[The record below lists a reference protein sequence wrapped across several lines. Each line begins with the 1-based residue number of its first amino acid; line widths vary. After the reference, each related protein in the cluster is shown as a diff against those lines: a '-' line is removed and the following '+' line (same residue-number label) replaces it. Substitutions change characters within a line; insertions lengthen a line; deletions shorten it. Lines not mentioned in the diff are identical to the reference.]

1 MSGITIASFVVM
13 AAQQL
18 MLEKELEEA
27 RRLWEQKNR
36 VIEQQKKNL
45 ERQRAVRQEW
55 KTLER
60 LKDELA
66 GAKENLKKL
75 SENLDILV
83 EKLDTGRTGQRRV
96 KELVAWVEE
105 LMNEAESCGSDRELE
120 QLRETNRKIDS
131 TVKEAQETY
140 DQQRLKIKE
149 LSSSYTYGD
158 IDVGVELNID
168 QEIRRPLS
176 YIEHQQGAMQE
187 ILDTVGKMNLSHE
200 LLRELNEIEKKAR
213 EITDRTFIDNY
224 YAMTVIPF
232 VKRCEQQDKWM
243 EKNRDEF
250 SELVSRHM
258 YCCEYLGIP
267 QQMTYVCSPEN
278 FKALRETVEQ
288 LESQC
293 LQAEEQNYIAKSM
306 DEVMRDMGYRVIGDR
321 EVTKKSGKRF
331 RNELYHFSEGTAV
344 NITYA
349 AEGQIG
355 MELGGMDTC
364 DREPTEA
371 EVHVLCDEMTEFCE
385 HVPEIEKRLK
395 DRGILLAKRITQLPP
410 TEDYAQIINVSDYCL
425 KDAVEQFDVSS
436 RRQGRRKEQ
445 VLRKE

>member
-1 MSGITIASFVVM
+1 MSGITISSFVVM
-13 AAQQL
+13 VAQQL
-18 MLEKELEEA
+18 LLERELEEA
-27 RRLWEQKNR
+27 RRSWEQKNR

-45 ERQRAVRQEW
+45 ERQRAVRKEW

-60 LKDELA
+60 LKVELA
-66 GAKENLKKL
+66 DAKGNLKKL

-83 EKLDTGRTGQRRV
+83 EKLDTGRAGRRRV
-96 KELVAWVEE
+96 KKVVALAEE
-105 LMNEAESCGSDRELE
+105 LLSEAESHGSDSELE
-120 QLRETNRKIDS
+120 QLREMNRKIDS
-131 TVKEAQETY
+131 IVKEAQEIY

-149 LSSSYTYGD
+149 LSVSYTYDD
-158 IDVGVELNID
+158 IDAGMELNID

-176 YIEHQQGAMQE
+176 YIERQQGAIQE
-187 ILDTVGKMNLSHE
+187 ILDTVGKLNLSHE
-200 LLRELNEIEKKAR
+200 LLRELSEIEKKTR

-232 VKRCEQQDKWM
+232 VKRCGQQDKWM

-250 SELVSRHM
+250 NELVSRHM

-278 FKALRETVEQ
+278 FQALREAVEQ

-321 EVTKKSGKRF
+321 EVTKKNGKRF

-371 EVHVLCDEMTEFCE
+371 EGYVLCDEMAEFCE

-395 DRGILLAKRITQLPP
+395 DKGILLAKRITQLPP

-425 KDAVEQFDVSS
+425 KDAAEQFDVSS
-436 RRQGRRKEQ
+436 RRQSRQKEQ

>member
-27 RRLWEQKNR
+27 RRLWEQKK
-36 VIEQQKKNL
+36 IL

-55 KTLER
+55 KTLGR

-66 GAKENLKKL
+66 DAKENLKKL

-83 EKLDTGRTGQRRV
+83 EKLDTGRAGQRRV
-96 KELVAWVEE
+96 KELVALAEE
-105 LMNEAESCGSDRELE
+105 LMNEAESCGSDSELE
-120 QLRETNRKIDS
+120 QLRETNQKIDS
-131 TVKEAQETY
+131 TVKEAQEIY

-149 LSSSYTYGD
+149 LSSLCTYGD
-158 IDVGVELNID
+158 IDAGMELNID

-176 YIEHQQGAMQE
+176 HVEHRQGAIQE
-187 ILDTVGKMNLSHE
+187 ELNNVRKLNLSHE
-200 LLRELNEIEKKAR
+200 LLRELSKIEKKAR
-213 EITDRTFIDNY
+213 EITDCTFIDNY

-250 SELVSRHM
+250 NELVSRHM

-267 QQMTYVCSPEN
+267 QQTTYVCLPEN
-278 FKALRETVEQ
+278 FQPLKEAVEQ

-306 DEVMRDMGYRVIGDR
+306 DEVMKDMGYRVIGDR

-355 MELGGMDTC
+355 MELGGLDTC

-371 EVHVLCDEMTEFCE
+371 EGHVLCDEMSEFCQ

-395 DRGILLAKRITQLPP
+395 DKGILLAKRITQLPP

-425 KDAVEQFDVSS
+425 KDAAEQFDVSS
-436 RRQGRRKEQ
+436 RRQSRKKEQ